1 MRWLLKRWWSWLA
14 IFLLLGLSGSAV
26 LIYANP
32 SRITQENLDRIQD
45 GMTLSEV
52 EQILGKPSL
61 MREGVRGSSYPQAV
75 WRSGPNLIVVDFNDD
90 HEVRWK
96 GGDFS
101 TSLETLQWY
110 ARRIGINWH

>member
-1 MRWLLKRWWSWLA
+1 MPWLLKRWWFWLVLL
-14 IFLLLGLSGSAV
+14 LLLGLSGSAV

-32 SRITQENLDRIQD
+32 SRITQENLDRIQN

-61 MREGVRGSSYPQAV
+61 MREGVQAV
-75 WRSGPNLIVVDFNDD
+75 WRNGPNLIVVEFNDD
-90 HEVRWK
+90 YEVSWK